1 MHVSDGSRSEGTW
14 EGVGGGGG
22 GGGASNLRD
31 FLVFV

>member
-14 EGVGGGGG
+14 EGVGGGE
-22 GGGASNLRD
+22 GASNLRV